1 MILEFGSEN
10 IIESKLYYI
19 AWWSF
24 ISVYSDIFS
33 HVCRSQSSNSPF
45 LLHLTL
51 ILHLRHPT
59 KNPEFFPTSQQK
71 IFSSNMSIVHHL
83 FFFKAY
89 NSTLRPSFRSVCQVV
104 FSYKLSRSWIDHCSR
119 FLKMHSLKPIFFS
132 RLKVE
137 WQNIL
142 ELSKAF
148 CILRLREK

>member
-1 MILEFGSEN
+1 MVELHQR
-10 IIESKLYYI
+10 LLRH
-19 AWWSF
+19 
-24 ISVYSDIFS
+24 IFS
-33 HVCRSQSSNSPF
+33 CLQESVVEQSVPPPSDPHPASQAPNKESRVFPYITAKNFLKQHVNCTS
-45 LLHLTL
+45 L
-51 ILHLRHPT
+51 I
-59 KNPEFFPTSQQK
+59 
-71 IFSSNMSIVHHL
+71 
-83 FFFKAY
+83 FFKAY

-104 FSYKLSRSWIDHCSR
+104 FSYKLSGSWIDHCSR